1 MNDRRMTTAPPRR
14 GGSIFNLSDYL
25 TTRSALVDDALRR
38 IIDEFDDASATL
50 KKAVTYSVFAG
61 GKRIRPIL
69 SIAAAEAVGENVD
82 DAVTAG
88 AAIECIHAY
97 SLIHDDLPAMD
108 DDDFRRGVPTSHKV
122 FGEATA
128 ILAGDCLLTAAFS
141 VLSDISHFSAGAA
154 ALLRVIH
161 EIAEASGGRGMVGG
175 QQADLES
182 EGKEIDLPSLEFIHI
197 RKTGALIV
205 ASVRAGA
212 ILGGGTE
219 AELKSLTDYAKH
231 LGLAFQITDD
241 ILDVTGTKQA
251 MGKETGKDHVRGK
264 ATYPALLGLAES
276 KERARELIDRALT
289 SLAGFGDGARA
300 LEAIARLVIERQA

>member
-1 MNDRRMTTAPPRR
+1 VTTAALRR

-25 TTRSALVDDALRR
+25 ATKNTLIDDALTR
-38 IIDEFDDASATL
+38 ITDEIDDASGRL
-50 KKAVTYSVFAG
+50 KEAVRYSVFAG

-69 SIAAAEAVGENVD
+69 AISAAEAVGGNVD

-88 AAIECIHAY
+88 AAIECIHTY

-108 DDDFRRGVPTSHKV
+108 DDDFRRGVPTSHRV

-128 ILAGDCLLTAAFS
+128 ILAGDCLLTNAFS
-141 VLSDISHFSAGAA
+141 VLSDASRFSADGSR
-154 ALLRVIH
+154 LLKVIH
-161 EIAEASGGRGMVGG
+161 EIAEASGDKGMVGG
-175 QQADLES
+175 QETDLES
-182 EGKEIDLPSLEFIHI
+182 EGGEIDLPSLEFIHI

-219 AELKSLTDYAKH
+219 PQVRTLTDYAKH

-241 ILDVTGTKQA
+241 ILDVIGTRQK
-251 MGKETGKDHVRGK
+251 MGKATGKDHVRGK
-264 ATYPALLGLAES
+264 ATYPALLGLTQS
-276 KERARELIDRALT
+276 KERAQELVDRALA
-289 SLAGFGDGARA
+289 SLSDFGDDARP
-300 LEAIARLVIERQA
+300 LRAIARFVIERQA

>member
-1 MNDRRMTTAPPRR
+1 MPAHRR
-14 GGSIFNLSDYL
+14 GGNIFNLSEYL
-25 TTRSALVDDALRR
+25 AQKNALIDGALTR
-38 IIDEFDDASATL
+38 IIDEIDDASGTL
-50 KKAVTYSVFAG
+50 KEAVTYSVFAG

-69 SIAAAEAVGENVD
+69 AVCAAEAVGGKTD

-88 AAIECIHAY
+88 AAIECIHTY

-141 VLSDISHFSAGAA
+141 ILSDTSRFSADGAT
-154 ALLRVIH
+154 LLRIIR
-161 EIAEASGGRGMVGG
+161 EIAVASGDKGMVGG
-175 QQADLES
+175 QMADLES
-182 EGKEIDLPSLEFIHI
+182 EGKEIDLPSLEFIHV

-205 ASVRAGA
+205 ASVRTGA
-212 ILGGGTE
+212 LLGGGTE
-219 AELKSLTDYAKH
+219 QQIKALTDYAKH

-241 ILDVTGTKQA
+241 ILDVTGTRQQ
-251 MGKETGKDHVRGK
+251 MGKSTGKDHVRGK

-276 KERARELIDRALT
+276 KERARELIDRALA
-289 SLAGFGDGARA
+289 SLSDFDDAGA
-300 LEAIARLVIERQA
+300 LQAIARMAIERQA

>member
-1 MNDRRMTTAPPRR
+1 MT
-14 GGSIFNLSDYL
+14 
-25 TTRSALVDDALRR
+25 
-38 IIDEFDDASATL
+38 
-50 KKAVTYSVFAG
+50 
-61 GKRIRPIL
+61 PI
-69 SIAAAEAVGENVD
+69 
-82 DAVTAG
+82 TAG
-88 AAIECIHAY
+88 AAIECIHTY

-122 FGEATA
+122 FGEAAA
-128 ILAGDCLLTAAFS
+128 ILTGDCLLTTAFS
-141 VLSDISHFSAGAA
+141 ILSDASRFSADGTR
-154 ALLRVIH
+154 LLGVIH
-161 EIAEASGGRGMVGG
+161 EIAEASGDRGMVGG

-182 EGKEIDLPSLEFIHI
+182 EGKEVDLPSLEFIHI

-219 AELKSLTDYAKH
+219 HQVKLLTDYAKH

-241 ILDVTGTKQA
+241 ILDVTGTKQN

-276 KERARELIDRALT
+276 KERARELVDRALS
-289 SLAGFGDGARA
+289 SLTDFGDNARP
-300 LEAIARLVIERQA
+300 LQAIARLVIERQA

>member
-1 MNDRRMTTAPPRR
+1 MR
-14 GGSIFNLSDYL
+14 
-25 TTRSALVDDALRR
+25 
-38 IIDEFDDASATL
+38 
-50 KKAVTYSVFAG
+50 YSVFAG

-69 SIAAAEAVGENVD
+69 SIAAAEAVGGNVD

-88 AAIECIHAY
+88 AAIECIHTY

-122 FGEATA
+122 FGEASA

-141 VLSDISHFSAGAA
+141 VLSDASRFSADGAR
-154 ALLRVIH
+154 LLGVIH
-161 EIAEASGGRGMVGG
+161 EIAEASGDKGMVGG

-182 EGKEIDLPSLEFIHI
+182 EGKEVDLPSLEFIHI

-205 ASVRAGA
+205 ASVRAGG

-219 AELKSLTDYAKH
+219 PQVKSLTDYAKH

-241 ILDVTGTKQA
+241 ILDVTGTRRN

-276 KERARELIDRALT
+276 KERARELVDRALS
-289 SLAGFGDGARA
+289 SLNDFGDRARP
-300 LEAIARLVIERQA
+300 LQAIARLVIERQA

>member
-1 MNDRRMTTAPPRR
+1 M
-14 GGSIFNLSDYL
+14 FNLSDYL
-25 TTRSALVDDALRR
+25 AKRNTLIDDALTR
-38 IIDEFDDASATL
+38 ITDEIDDASGRL
-50 KKAVTYSVFAG
+50 KEAVRYSVFAG

-69 SIAAAEAVGENVD
+69 AISATEAVGGNVD

-88 AAIECIHAY
+88 AAIECIHTY

-108 DDDFRRGVPTSHKV
+108 DDDFRRGVPTSHRV

-128 ILAGDCLLTAAFS
+128 ILAGDCLLTNAFS
-141 VLSDISHFSAGAA
+141 VLSDASRFSADGSR
-154 ALLRVIH
+154 LLKVIH
-161 EIAEASGGRGMVGG
+161 EIAEASGDKGMVGG
-175 QQADLES
+175 QETDLES
-182 EGKEIDLPSLEFIHI
+182 EGGEIDLPSLEFIHI

-219 AELKSLTDYAKH
+219 PQVRALTDYAKH

-241 ILDVTGTKQA
+241 ILDVIGTRQK

-264 ATYPALLGLAES
+264 ATYPALLGLTQS
-276 KERARELIDRALT
+276 KERAQELVDRALA
-289 SLAGFGDGARA
+289 SLSDFGDDARP
-300 LEAIARLVIERQA
+300 LRAIARFVIERQA

>member
-1 MNDRRMTTAPPRR
+1 MGTT
-14 GGSIFNLSDYL
+14 
-25 TTRSALVDDALRR
+25 
-38 IIDEFDDASATL
+38 
-50 KKAVTYSVFAG
+50 
-61 GKRIRPIL
+61 
-69 SIAAAEAVGENVD
+69 VD

-88 AAIECIHAY
+88 AAIECIHTY

-128 ILAGDCLLTAAFS
+128 ILAGDCLLTTAFS
-141 VLSDISHFSAGAA
+141 VLSDASRFTADPAR
-154 ALLRVIH
+154 LLRVLH
-161 EIAEASGGRGMVGG
+161 EIAEASADKGMVGG
-175 QQADLES
+175 QQADIES
-182 EGKEIDLPSLEFIHI
+182 EGKEVDLPTLEFIHI

-212 ILGGGTE
+212 ILGGGSE

-241 ILDVTGTKQA
+241 ILDVTGTRQS

-276 KERARELIDRALT
+276 RERAGELIDRALA
-289 SLAGFGDGARA
+289 SLTDFGPGAQPLR
-300 LEAIARLVIERQA
+300 AIARLAIERQA